1 MNRRQLIACAL
12 GASLAGL
19 PAFAGELAVTN
30 AWSRSTPPG
39 VTVGVAY
46 FTLKND
52 TGKSDRLLK
61 ITTPVASK
69 VQVHRTEI
77 QDGMARMRE
86 VAVLHVDAGQTLEF
100 APSGMHLMLMGLKQ
114 PLVEGRTFEIDLLF
128 EENGSWVVVDY
139 KTDRWDRSV
148 DRDALARERYTT
160 QLADY
165 AAALRALGEDV
176 RVGTAW
182 VLSARDG
189 QAIPIPI
196 PIG

>member
-52 TGKSDRLLK
+52 TGKSDRLLR

-69 VQVHRTEI
+69 VQVHRTEVL
-77 QDGMARMRE
+77 DGMARMRE
-86 VAVLHVDAGQTLEF
+86 VAVLHVAAGQTVEF
-100 APSGMHLMLMGLKQ
+100 APNGMHLMLMGLRQ
-114 PLVEGRTFEIDLLF
+114 PLAEGQAFEIELLF
-128 EENGSWVVVDY
+128 EVAGPRKVKV
-139 KTDRWDRSV
+139 
-148 DRDALARERYTT
+148 A
-160 QLADY
+160 
-165 AAALRALGEDV
+165 V
-176 RVGTAW
+176 RK
-182 VLSARDG
+182 D
-189 QAIPIPI
+189 
-196 PIG
+196 